1 MNPTLI
7 LVIILGYFGA
17 LLIISHFTSRG
28 ANNTTFFTGNKQS
41 PWYVVAFGM
50 VGASLSGVTFIS
62 VPGWVGTSAFSYM
75 QMVMG
80 YLLGYVVVATVLLP
94 LYYRLQLTSIYAY
107 LGQRFGPTSLKTGAS
122 FFLLSR
128 IIGSAFRL
136 YLVAIVFEL
145 VFQRMDIH
153 VPFVITVL
161 LTIGLIWL
169 YTARGGIKTIVWTD
183 TLQTLF
189 MLLAVGITVYLIAG
203 EMNLNASALIQT
215 VRESDYSQWWYFDDW
230 NSPRHFV
237 KQFFAGAFIT
247 IVMTGLDQDMMQKNL
262 TCRNIGE
269 AQTNMFTFSAVLVV
283 VNLLFLSLGAL
294 LYLFAHAQQIAIPE
308 QTDYLYPIIALDGH
322 LGQGVA
328 VLFVLG
334 LIASAYS
341 SADSALTALTTSF
354 SVDILRIEHK
364 DQTAQ
369 ERIRKQVHVGMSL
382 VLVAVILIFKAIN
395 NDSVIQSLFT
405 VAGYTYGPLLGL
417 YFFGLFI
424 KRNLRDSQVPF
435 IAIAAPLLSYLLSSQ
450 SAKWFNGFEF
460 GFFILVVNGALTVL
474 GLWFISTPRHT
485 NHD

>member
-17 LLIISHFTSRG
+17 LLIISHFTSRE

-169 YTARGGIKTIVWTD
+169 YTARGGI
-183 TLQTLF
+183 
-189 MLLAVGITVYLIAG
+189 
-203 EMNLNASALIQT
+203 
-215 VRESDYSQWWYFDDW
+215 
-230 NSPRHFV
+230 
-237 KQFFAGAFIT
+237 
-247 IVMTGLDQDMMQKNL
+247 
-262 TCRNIGE
+262 
-269 AQTNMFTFSAVLVV
+269 
-283 VNLLFLSLGAL
+283 
-294 LYLFAHAQQIAIPE
+294 
-308 QTDYLYPIIALDGH
+308 
-322 LGQGVA
+322 
-328 VLFVLG
+328 
-334 LIASAYS
+334 
-341 SADSALTALTTSF
+341 
-354 SVDILRIEHK
+354 
-364 DQTAQ
+364 
-369 ERIRKQVHVGMSL
+369 
-382 VLVAVILIFKAIN
+382 
-395 NDSVIQSLFT
+395 
-405 VAGYTYGPLLGL
+405 
-417 YFFGLFI
+417 
-424 KRNLRDSQVPF
+424 
-435 IAIAAPLLSYLLSSQ
+435 
-450 SAKWFNGFEF
+450 
-460 GFFILVVNGALTVL
+460 
-474 GLWFISTPRHT
+474 
-485 NHD
+485 